1 MITIHKSHSK
11 LDLIELFEKLYVII
25 PKKTKKPEIVA
36 NITTYIQ
43 SAKYNEEVKDV
54 SVLIEVLKSKTT
66 KQRPNMK
73 LKNSIM
79 IKSKKIIKC
88 CSSNSFSEETY
99 LSHEDVYNDLLSI
112 CGYGDISAVRKACHI
127 YNEWNMCI
135 NHINPIIS
143 ADKMKS
149 MIEKKQLKKNKVFG
163 IKTEHKPILVEFL

>member
-1 MITIHKSHSK
+1 MIIIDKSHSK
-11 LDLIELFEKLYVII
+11 LDLIELFEKLSVII
-25 PKKTKKPEIVA
+25 PKKTKKPEIVE

-43 SAKYNEEVKDV
+43 SAKYIPEIKDV
-54 SVLIEVLKSKTT
+54 SVLIDILKSKTT

-112 CGYGDISAVRKACHI
+112 CSYGDISAVRKACHI
-127 YNEWNMCI
+127 YNDWTMCI

-149 MIEKKQLKKNKVFG
+149 MVEKKQLKKNKVFG
-163 IKTEHKPILVEFL
+163 IKAEHKPILVEFR

>member
-1 MITIHKSHSK
+1 
-11 LDLIELFEKLYVII
+11 
-25 PKKTKKPEIVA
+25 
-36 NITTYIQ
+36 
-43 SAKYNEEVKDV
+43 
-54 SVLIEVLKSKTT
+54 
-66 KQRPNMK
+66 
-73 LKNSIM
+73 M